1 MPQRPATT
9 RTGSHCATNSG
20 HDATVP
26 SPDAPR
32 TTPYTNRFLPLPAFL
47 ALALAGSAAAE
58 TSPYYIGANQAL
70 AYQTNI
76 FSSTTGEID
85 SGISTTSVIGGF
97 DQPIGRQRVYAN
109 GTVGYNYFANDAV
122 RYLNNN
128 SYGLNAGL
136 DWQTVERLSGT
147 VRLAANQSLAF
158 YGAAGAPAITE
169 YPLTHQRG
177 HFYFGRRGHYCL
189 GATLMLQA
197 DHRLT
202 TLPSMHPL
210 IEAHRAELL
219 ALARRRGVTGVRV
232 FGSMSRGD
240 GCDNSDVD
248 LLVTLAP
255 GTSALALGGLL
266 LDAQELLGRRV
277 DVVTE
282 ASLHHAL
289 RDRVMA
295 SAVPL

>member
-1 MPQRPATT
+1 MPSVRTNPADGDVG
-9 RTGSHCATNSG
+9 RLG
-20 HDATVP
+20 
-26 SPDAPR
+26 
-32 TTPYTNRFLPLPAFL
+32 
-47 ALALAGSAAAE
+47 AA
-58 TSPYYIGANQAL
+58 Q
-70 AYQTNI
+70 
-76 FSSTTGEID
+76 
-85 SGISTTSVIGGF
+85 
-97 DQPIGRQRVYAN
+97 
-109 GTVGYNYFANDAV
+109 DAV
-122 RYLNNN
+122 AHV
-128 SYGLNAGL
+128 G
-136 DWQTVERLSGT
+136 GT
-147 VRLAANQSLAF
+147 SK
-158 YGAAGAPAITE
+158 
-169 YPLTHQRG
+169 
-177 HFYFGRRGHYCL
+177 
-189 GATLMLQA
+189 LMLQA

-240 GCDNSDVD
+240 GSDNSDVD